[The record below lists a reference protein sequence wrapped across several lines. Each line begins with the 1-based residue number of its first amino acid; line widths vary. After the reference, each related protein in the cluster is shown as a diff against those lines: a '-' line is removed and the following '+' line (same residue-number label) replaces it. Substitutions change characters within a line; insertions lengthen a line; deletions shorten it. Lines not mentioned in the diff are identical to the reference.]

1 MNRLPLLF
9 FLAGLVSCGS
19 STPPPNRCVPNASAG
34 CVCADGSN
42 GAQVCRSDGTFGA
55 CSKGATACAA
65 DLLAD
70 GGSGGGTQR
79 CVPNQSIACV
89 CPDSSAGAQVCQA
102 EGTYAPCARNGVRCA
117 ANEDGGIPQASID
130 FDVKFRPTGA
140 PVAVDCSTAQIPNV
154 RFGFFDQ
161 ALDNLLRTEV
171 TRPCV
176 ANARYRVSID
186 PGPYNI
192 RVQGLN
198 GQLVVCYETN
208 QLYTAQTDRTETLTF
223 IAEQHPAGA
232 QGGCVYPQI
241 VAPPHP

>member
-1 MNRLPLLF
+1 MVRKLKKVVL
-9 FLAGLVSCGS
+9 
-19 STPPPNRCVPNASAG
+19 
-34 CVCADGSN
+34 
-42 GAQVCRSDGTFGA
+42 
-55 CSKGATACAA
+55 ATALVTGIAAYANGCAII
-65 DLLAD
+65 
-70 GGSGGGTQR
+70 GT
-79 CVPNQSIACV
+79 V
-89 CPDSSAGAQVCQA
+89 
-102 EGTYAPCARNGVRCA
+102 
-117 ANEDGGIPQASID
+117 D

-140 PVAVDCSTAQIPNV
+140 PAAVDCSTAQVPNV
-154 RFGFFDQ
+154 GFKFFDQ

-176 ANARYRVSID
+176 PNERYRVSID
-186 PGPYNI
+186 LGPYNI